1 LILYRD
7 HLLFVADEECT
18 SKEQSFTFMETV
30 TKNDEPQAMVRP
42 PVTDEAAV
50 EKCLSTYN
58 SCNIYFYG
66 FDVDSIVP

>member
-1 LILYRD
+1 
-7 HLLFVADEECT
+7 
-18 SKEQSFTFMETV
+18 METV